1 MAILEHDQV
10 DPHGDPERIVR
21 AVSHG
26 LANRL
31 LAIRCYAELA
41 ALADADDVREELD
54 SLLRVTDE
62 TAALVRQLASTVRE
76 AVSKNGDGMAAL
88 APCIARLFPD
98 ETLLD
103 GGTAR

>member
-1 MAILEHDQV
+1 MAILEHDHV
-10 DPHGDPERIVR
+10 DPHADPERIVR

-41 ALADADDVREELD
+41 ALADADSVRQELD

-62 TAALVRQLASTVRE
+62 TAALVRELASTVRE
-76 AVSKNGDGMAAL
+76 AVSKTGHGMGAL
-88 APCIARLFPD
+88 DTCITRLFPD
-98 ETLLD
+98 EMLLD
-103 GGTAR
+103 GGTTR